1 MRYLFSLLLLLN
13 FSCKNDPSIQVSKE
27 PKEIQKE
34 KRVLSQP
41 FKQYWYNGTAEI
53 TSYSLTQSR
62 YGELRT
68 GEAVL
73 VYVTEDFLPNIQ
85 VKANIRTDS
94 SEAVLKLNS
103 LKRFYTGVYPY
114 SIMQSVFTPVKQ
126 KSSALKVSS
135 SVQEWCGHT
144 FKQINNKDV
153 FHITSHS
160 YFQGEADENFKLKK
174 GFLENDIW
182 TKLRINPKELPEG
195 KFKMIPSL
203 EYITLKH
210 KTLKY
215 YDAIGCITDSTYSLV
230 YPDLER
236 FLQITF
242 EEDFPYQIREWEEH
256 YKRNDSNFIT
266 KAKVNKTLNIPYWS
280 LNKVKDS
287 IYMGKLNLKF

>member
-1 MRYLFSLLLLLN
+1 MRYFFSLLLLLN
-13 FSCKNDPSIQVSKE
+13 FSCKNETSNQVSKKTE
-27 PKEIQKE
+27 KIEKE
-34 KRVLSQP
+34 KRVLSQS
-41 FKQYWYNGTAEI
+41 FKKYWYNGSAEI
-53 TSYSLTQSR
+53 SSYSLTQSR

-85 VKANIRTDS
+85 VKADLRSDS
-94 SEAVLKLNS
+94 TKAVLKLNS

-126 KSSALKVSS
+126 KSSAFKVSS
-135 SVQEWCGHT
+135 SVQEWCGHNY
-144 FKQINNKDV
+144 KQINNKQD
-153 FHITSHS
+153 FYITSHS
-160 YFQGEADENFKLKK
+160 YFEGEADENFKLKK
-174 GFLENDIW
+174 GLLENDIW

-203 EYITLKH
+203 EYLTLKH
-210 KTLKY
+210 KELKY
-215 YDAIGCITDSTYSLV
+215 YEAIGCITDSTYSLV
-230 YPDLER
+230 YPNLER
-236 FLQITF
+236 FLQIKF
-242 EEDFPYQIREWEEH
+242 EKDFPYHIKEWEEH

-287 IYMGKLNLKF
+287 IYRSELNLKF